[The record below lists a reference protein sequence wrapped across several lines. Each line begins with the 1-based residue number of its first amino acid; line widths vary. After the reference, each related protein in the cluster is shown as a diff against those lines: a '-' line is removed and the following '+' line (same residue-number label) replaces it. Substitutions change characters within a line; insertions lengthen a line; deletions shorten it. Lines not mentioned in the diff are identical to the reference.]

1 MKPVFSA
8 PIDTS
13 VFSPSLAVFA
23 LMAWLNQECEL
34 IPRFSGRFNRK
45 EEAVAALYA
54 EDERLPAFFTWIDV
68 SKGHL
73 CLEVNRPRI
82 DAALSSVGAQVGREF
97 TAPEIDMAI
106 DAAYTFIDTYFIA
119 PWGALYLGPRS

>member
-34 IPRFSGRFNRK
+34 IPRFAGRFNRK
-45 EEAVAALYA
+45 EAAV
-54 EDERLPAFFTWIDV
+54 EMFSSEGQHLPAFFTWIDV
-68 SKGHL
+68 SNGDL

-82 DAALSSVGAQVGREF
+82 EAALSNVGAQVGRTF
-97 TAPEIDMAI
+97 TAQEVSMAI
-106 DAAYTFIDTYFIA
+106 DAAHAFIDTYFIA
-119 PWGALYLGPRS
+119 PWGALYLGSKA